1 MLTFSKNDWF
11 FTFLV
16 ISRSFCP
23 IRPSHLKSGGRPLAS
38 MAGVYCPTCEAGVEA
53 VAKFCLACGH
63 DLTVQGPITATG
75 HDLNQLKE
83 VIRVRDDLSMAE
95 KFDMI
100 AKIEDGANPIVL
112 GIAAPAEGE
121 EADLSD
127 AFSMEIA
134 EPSSSS
140 VFTNHEWGKSPAAN
154 AAIRAVVRGTNGWD
168 LIQAGKL
175 DLKEGLFREA
185 MDNGM
190 EASTHIHDVASGEHE
205 GIDPESMRAIP
216 VLKPPKRSF
225 CPKCGSDIHANT
237 MLQWRKWRD
246 SSSEVVSMQLEA
258 SMETSLIQVAA
269 HYINV
274 MQAMQ
279 DERDD
284 ALNKL
289 SKGDPAAMEDKLRS
303 KLEKSIR
310 SEIEKEVR
318 AELEEEFKG
327 RSISSSPSKAKGS
340 KAKSSGTGTKA
351 DANKAAS
358 NKAAANKAATGTQKK
373 KSSGMFGAK
382 KITKKYEGEPGG
394 KADWFLKDA
403 LDTVYDPHGTGKVV
417 KPATILARSA
427 AGNVRVRDVVRIFDV
442 DGEEGIS
449 ELAWTSPLT
458 KYIIE
463 AYSAC

>member
-1 MLTFSKNDWF
+1 
-11 FTFLV
+11 
-16 ISRSFCP
+16 
-23 IRPSHLKSGGRPLAS
+23 

-53 VAKFCLACGH
+53 AAKFCLSCGH
-63 DLTVQGPITATG
+63 DLTGQGPITATG

-83 VIRVRDDLSMAE
+83 VIRIRDDLSMAE

-121 EADLSD
+121 EVDLSD
-127 AFSMEIA
+127 AFA
-134 EPSSSS
+134 NDALEPQSSSFYS
-140 VFTNHEWGKSPAAN
+140 NYEWGQSPAAN
-154 AAIRAVVRGTNGWD
+154 AAVRAVVRGTNGWD

-175 DLKEGLFREA
+175 DLKEGLFRDA

-205 GIDPESMRAIP
+205 GIDPDAMRAIP

-246 SSSEVVSMQLEA
+246 SASEVVSMQLEA

-284 ALNKL
+284 AVTKL
-289 SKGDPAAMEDKLRS
+289 AKGNPTAVEEKLRS

-310 SEIEKEVR
+310 SELEKEIR

-327 RSISSSPSKAKGS
+327 RSVASSDNTTKKTTTTTKAQEKKAKP
-340 KAKSSGTGTKA
+340 KPA
-351 DANKAAS
+351 
-358 NKAAANKAATGTQKK
+358 KK
-373 KSSGMFGAK
+373 KSGGMFGSK
-382 KITKKYEGEPGG
+382 KVVKTYEGEAGG
-394 KADWFLKDA
+394 KADWFLSEA
-403 LDTVYDPHGTGKVV
+403 LDTIYDPHGTGKAV
-417 KPATILARSA
+417 KAATILARSSE
-427 AGNVRVRDVVRIFDV
+427 GNVRVRDVVRIYDV
-442 DGEEGIS
+442 EGEAGIS
-449 ELAWTSPLT
+449 ELAWTSQLT

-463 AYSAC
+463 AYDAC